1 MTIANDF
8 DPLPKILREYQALT
22 ILRALVHP
30 AFNRNATDGMLY
42 QCLER
47 MGQYCSRGAVRALLD
62 EMEQIGLLNMRKVE
76 DCVVATLTEKGERVA
91 LGKDRCDGVAVFYPD

>member
-1 MTIANDF
+1 MSDSNDF
-8 DPLPKILREYQALT
+8 DFLPKILREHQTLT
-22 ILRALVHP
+22 ILRTMVHP
-30 AFNRNATDGMLY
+30 AFNRSATDGMLY

-62 EMEQIGLLNMRKVE
+62 HMEQIGLLNTRKVE

-91 LGKDRCDGVAVFYPD
+91 LGKDRCEGVAVYYPE